1 MGIFKNLFGMRDIK
15 SPEFYKDFKEENKE
29 LSYLLDLKDKVK
41 SNKIKYIERDIE
53 FLKDIIEGEKN
64 VYSKLKNSS
73 APMICLHDIK
83 IKYGD
88 YIAQLDFIL
97 ITTKFIMILETKKL
111 NGDISINEEGDFVRY
126 IKSKDG
132 KIIDI
137 EDVDSPI
144 AQNDRNV
151 RVVREVLIE
160 EKLIKTLPILSA
172 VIIANEKTTVNR
184 SKAKKK
190 IKYEIF
196 AYDELTEL
204 INRKLSCYS
213 KDKKMFDDQMKKIA
227 EYFISNNKEIQYDY
241 YKKYDL
247 NELDFIEEKLEE
259 KSIIEHVKEVEEIEG
274 IDSEALNKVKSY
286 EELIVD
292 FEKYRENKSKEEN
305 IRPYFIY
312 NDDMINEIIELNPSD
327 KKELIEI
334 KGFGPTKIDK
344 YGQDIIDILRGYT
357 IFKK

>member
-41 SNKIKYIERDIE
+41 SNKVKYIERDIE
-53 FLKDIIEGEKN
+53 FLKDVVEGERN

-73 APMICLHDIK
+73 VPMICLHDIK

-126 IKSKDG
+126 IKNRDG
-132 KIIDI
+132 KIIDREEI
-137 EDVDSPI
+137 DSPI
-144 AQNDRNV
+144 AQNDRNI
-151 RVVREVLIE
+151 RVVRDILIE
-160 EKLIKTLPILSA
+160 ERLIKTLPILSA
-172 VIIANEKTTVNR
+172 VIIASEKTTVNR
-184 SKAKKK
+184 SKATKK

-196 AYDELTEL
+196 SYDELTEL
-204 INRKLSCYS
+204 IKRKLSCYN

-227 EYFISNNKEIQYDY
+227 EYFIANNNEIKYDY
-241 YKKYDL
+241 YDRYDL
-247 NELDFIEEKLEE
+247 NEVDFMEEKLEE
-259 KSIIEHVKEVEEIEG
+259 KSIIEYVEEVEESES
-274 IDSEALNKVKSY
+274 IDPKDLNKVKSY
-286 EELIVD
+286 EELLVD
-292 FEKYRENKSKEEN
+292 FKNYREYKSKKEN

-312 NDDMINEIIELNPSD
+312 NDDMINEIIELNPRN
-327 KKELIEI
+327 KKELIQI
-334 KGFGPTKIDK
+334 KGFGPTKIEK
-344 YGQDIIDILRGYT
+344 YGQDIIDILRGYI

>member
-1 MGIFKNLFGMRDIK
+1 MGIFKNLFGIRDIK

-29 LSYLLDLKDKVK
+29 LSDLLELKDKVK
-41 SNKIKYIERDIE
+41 SNKVKYIERDIE
-53 FLKDIIEGEKN
+53 FLKDLIEGEKN
-64 VYSKLKNSS
+64 IYSKLKNSS
-73 APMICLHDIK
+73 VPMICLHDIK

-97 ITTKFIMILETKKL
+97 ITTKFIIILETKKL
-111 NGDISINEEGDFVRY
+111 NGDISINEDGDFVRY
-126 IKSKDG
+126 IKNKDG

-137 EDVDSPI
+137 EDLDSPI

-160 EKLIKTLPILSA
+160 EKLIKTVPILSA
-172 VIIANEKTTVNR
+172 VIIANDKTTVNR
-184 SKAKKK
+184 SKATKK

-196 AYDELTEL
+196 TYDELTEL
-204 INRKLSCYS
+204 INRKLNCYS

-227 EYFISNNKEIQYDY
+227 EYFISNNKEIKYDY

-247 NELDFIEEKLEE
+247 NEVDFIEEKIEE
-259 KSIIEHVKEVEEIEG
+259 KYIIEHVKESEESES
-274 IDSEALNKVKSY
+274 IDSGALSKVKSY
-286 EELIVD
+286 EELVVD

-312 NDDMINEIIELNPSD
+312 NDDMINEIIELNPSN
-327 KKELIEI
+327 KKELIQI

-357 IFKK
+357 ILKK

>member
-41 SNKIKYIERDIE
+41 SNKVKYIERDIE
-53 FLKDIIEGEKN
+53 FLKDVVEGERK

-73 APMICLHDIK
+73 VPMICLHDIK

-126 IKSKDG
+126 IKNRDG
-132 KIIDI
+132 KIIDREEI
-137 EDVDSPI
+137 DSPI
-144 AQNDRNV
+144 AQNDRNI
-151 RVVREVLIE
+151 RVVRDVLIE
-160 EKLIKTLPILSA
+160 ERLIKTLPILSA
-172 VIIANEKTTVNR
+172 VIIASEKTTVNR
-184 SKAKKK
+184 SKATKK

-196 AYDELTEL
+196 SYDELTEL
-204 INRKLSCYS
+204 IKRKLSCYN

-227 EYFISNNKEIQYDY
+227 EYFIANNNEIKYDY
-241 YKKYDL
+241 YDRYDL
-247 NELDFIEEKLEE
+247 NEVDFMEEKLEE
-259 KSIIEHVKEVEEIEG
+259 KSIIEYVEEVEESES
-274 IDSEALNKVKSY
+274 IDPKDLNKVKSY
-286 EELIVD
+286 EELLVD
-292 FEKYRENKSKEEN
+292 FKNYREYKSKEEN

-312 NDDMINEIIELNPSD
+312 NDDMINEIIELNPRN
-327 KKELIEI
+327 KKELIQI
-334 KGFGPTKIDK
+334 KGFGPTKIEK
-344 YGQDIIDILRGYT
+344 YGQDIIDILRGYI